1 MGALILTILMM
12 VVWPGQS
19 PPPRNQGRLPDVIQR
34 LDQRLDRG
42 RRNENLRQDNLRHLQ
57 DRLDRQQ
64 RDNRLQIEQIQKD
77 LRDRLEER
85 RRDIYRR

>member
-1 MGALILTILMM
+1 MGSLVLAITMM

-42 RRNENLRQDNLRHLQ
+42 RRNYNLRRDNTRRLL

-64 RDNRLQIEQIQKD
+64 RENRLQIEQIQKD
-77 LRDRLEER
+77 LRDRLDER
-85 RRDIYRR
+85 RLDIYRR